1 MKEQYK
7 ELKEDVLDE
16 QKAIDETI
24 GRLLEI
30 KENFHPHGEGHGL
43 VSNSQSHKP
52 GGSGLPSDRQ
62 SQKQD
67 YLTEPAMGTYL
78 MNFYN
83 GIENI
88 LKRISKEYYLIMPKG
103 NSWHKELLVLSY
115 SVPEGK
121 IAIFDQGMVERIV
134 PYKDFRHRFVSGYGF
149 QLKGEKML
157 ELINDVGPLW
167 NDVKRAISEFFNRL

>member
-1 MKEQYK
+1 MKEEYK

-24 GRLLEI
+24 ERLFGA
-30 KENFHPHGEGHGL
+30 KEKFDP
-43 VSNSQSHKP
+43 
-52 GGSGLPSDRQ
+52 
-62 SQKQD
+62 QKQD

-88 LKRISKEYYLIMPKG
+88 LKRVSKEYYLVIPKG
-103 NSWHKELLVLSY
+103 NSWHKELLILSY
-115 SVPEGK
+115 NAPEGK
-121 IAIFDQGMVERIV
+121 IPIFDQGLAERII
-134 PYKDFRHRFVSGYGF
+134 PYKNFRHRFISGYGF

-157 ELINDVGPLW
+157 ELIDNVELLW
-167 NDVKRAISEFFNRL
+167 DDIKEAISGFFNKL

>member
-24 GRLLEI
+24 ERLLKA
-30 KENFHPHGEGHGL
+30 KENFNP
-43 VSNSQSHKP
+43 
-52 GGSGLPSDRQ
+52 
-62 SQKQD
+62 QKQD
-67 YLTEPAMGTYL
+67 TLTEPAMGTYL

-88 LKRISKEYYLIMPKG
+88 LKRISKEYYSIMPTG
-103 NSWHKELLVLSY
+103 NSWHKELLNLSY
-115 SVPEGK
+115 NAPEGK
-121 IAIFDQGMVERIV
+121 IAIFDQGIVERLV
-134 PYKDFRHRFVSGYGF
+134 TYRNFRHRFISGYGF

-157 ELINDVGPLW
+157 ELIADIEILW
-167 NDVKRAISEFFNRL
+167 SDVKRAISDFFIRL

>member
-24 GRLLEI
+24 ERLLKA
-30 KENFHPHGEGHGL
+30 KESFHP
-43 VSNSQSHKP
+43 Q
-52 GGSGLPSDRQ
+52 R
-62 SQKQD
+62 QD
-67 YLTEPAMGTYL
+67 YLAEPAMGTYL

-88 LKRISKEYYLIMPKG
+88 LKRISKEYYSIMPTG
-103 NSWHKELLVLSY
+103 NSWHKELLNLSY
-115 SVPEGK
+115 NAPKGK
-121 IAIFDQGMVERIV
+121 IAIFDQGIVEKLVTYRN
-134 PYKDFRHRFVSGYGF
+134 FRHRFISGYGF

-157 ELINDVGPLW
+157 ELIDNIESLW
-167 NDVKRAISEFFNRL
+167 DEVKKAIAEFFTKL